1 MPAILYPKRPDAS
14 RRTSTVI
21 EASTGALDARSGTG
35 GSSRGAFLGGG
46 LARPTIV
53 RLGRVDAEDLLE
65 PAPSQPGNDHRVA
78 ALYPFHPTE
87 IEVALRDRGPH
98 RPRDVRASFGPI
110 EAESAQAAGRT
121 PRGQLD
127 PEPGE
132 EPGSRP
138 RDLCDSVVK
147 HEVFAGDERVG
158 EIDAEAARKVV
169 VANSG
174 RAERVRLTRERAIS
188 RSLLEGDRHDPL
200 DHAGDRRRGE
210 PEMAMPPGTDHREQA
225 GPGQLREMG
234 AGGLGRDARGQGK
247 LARTQGP
254 AIEKR

>member
-21 EASTGALDARSGTG
+21 EVSTGALDARPGVG
-35 GSSRGAFLGGG
+35 GSSGGAFLGGG

-65 PAPSQPGNDHRVA
+65 PAPSHPGNDHGVA
-78 ALYPFHPTE
+78 AFHPFHPTE
-87 IEVALRDRGPH
+87 VEVALGH
-98 RPRDVRASFGPI
+98 RSPQRSRDVRASFGPI
-110 EAESAQAAGRT
+110 EAESAQPAGRT

-132 EPGSRP
+132 EPESRP
-138 RDLCDSVVK
+138 RDLCDFVVE

-158 EIDAEAARKVV
+158 EVNAEAARKVV
-169 VANSG
+169 VAHSG

-200 DHAGDRRRGE
+200 D
-210 PEMAMPPGTDHREQA
+210 
-225 GPGQLREMG
+225 
-234 AGGLGRDARGQGK
+234 
-247 LARTQGP
+247 
-254 AIEKR
+254 